1 MSRLTFLVGSKSY
14 LLVSNFACFNQI
26 FSNFVDVFSA
36 WKWSPPHPKKTKNKK
51 KKKRLEVLHKKQV
64 ICSSGRKAAKVF
76 LKGLGVSKNGGL
88 QLSSKEQ
95 CFVECLPASAL
106 INIALS

>member
-1 MSRLTFLVGSKSY
+1 MYLVPG
-14 LLVSNFACFNQI
+14 N
-26 FSNFVDVFSA
+26 D
-36 WKWSPPHPKKTKNKK
+36 PPHPKKQQQKNKKK

-88 QLSSKEQ
+88 QLCSKEQ

>member
-1 MSRLTFLVGSKSY
+1 MYLVPG
-14 LLVSNFACFNQI
+14 N
-26 FSNFVDVFSA
+26 DP
-36 WKWSPPHPKKTKNKK
+36 PPHPKKTTKKQKK

-88 QLSSKEQ
+88 QLCSKEQ

>member
-1 MSRLTFLVGSKSY
+1 MSGLTFLVGSKSY

-36 WKWSPPHPKKTKNKK
+36 WKWFPPSKKNN
-51 KKKRLEVLHKKQV
+51 LEVLHKKQV